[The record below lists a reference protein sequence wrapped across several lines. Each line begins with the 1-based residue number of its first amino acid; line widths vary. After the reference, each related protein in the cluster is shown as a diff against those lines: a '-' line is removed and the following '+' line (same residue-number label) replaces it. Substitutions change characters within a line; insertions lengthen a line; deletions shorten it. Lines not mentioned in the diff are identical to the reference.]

1 MVQILERLQAHY
13 ESREMP
19 FGKVYEWH
27 PASVALE
34 CDCGEKVTLSATS
47 SSTTTT
53 CSRCGADLS
62 TFVHEIRERE
72 GRLPDKLTHPWFYDA
87 RERAQQHK
95 HDEATYLEGSRWR
108 YNDIT
113 EATQEEEAEGE
124 EISCEQNKRSTR
136 WRRWSSRGR
145 RGSSPRELENRSSRR
160 WRPSLRPRPVGSLKS

>member
-47 SSTTTT
+47 STTIT
-53 CSRCGADLS
+53 CSRCGAELG

-72 GRLPDKLTHPWFYDA
+72 GSLPDKLTHPWFYDA
-87 RERAQQHK
+87 EERAQQHQR
-95 HDEATYLEGSRWR
+95 DEEAYSEGSPWR
-108 YNDIT
+108 YDDIT
-113 EATQEEEAEGE
+113 AATNEE
-124 EISCEQNKRSTR
+124 
-136 WRRWSSRGR
+136 
-145 RGSSPRELENRSSRR
+145 
-160 WRPSLRPRPVGSLKS
+160 